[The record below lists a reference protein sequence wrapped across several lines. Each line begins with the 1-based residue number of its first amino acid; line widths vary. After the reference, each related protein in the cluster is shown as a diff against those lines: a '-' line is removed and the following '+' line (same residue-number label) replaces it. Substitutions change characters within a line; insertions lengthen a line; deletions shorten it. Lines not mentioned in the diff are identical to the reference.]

1 VEISGFYSAATQILR
16 EINFKELKMLKSVIS
31 DNLVALEF
39 DFGHYVKF
47 HTIDFT

>member
-1 VEISGFYSAATQILR
+1 VENSGFYSAATKILR

-39 DFGHYVKF
+39 DFGDSVPF
-47 HTIDFT
+47 HKIDFT